1 MLSAYERRLVF
12 FYLTISIGTLLV
24 FSYESKAEEF
34 PAEIADAVVVVRLGI
49 DDLGAMTVRKYEECL
64 YSSPLLNKE
73 KGCEWNYGGWFS
85 KSNHYDLTCHYKKA
99 ILFRFIPSKNKEL
112 ALLKVYAVARG
123 RELPAMYMTA
133 MLLGCD

>member
-1 MLSAYERRLVF
+1 MKSFLNIVIA
-12 FYLTISIGTLLV
+12 IGTLFV

-34 PAEIADAVVVVRLGI
+34 PAEIADAVVLMRAGI
-49 DDLGAMTVRKYEECL
+49 DDLGGITVKKYEECL

-112 ALLKVYAVARG
+112 ALLKVYSVARD